1 MDPVLGAEVIDAEQS
16 VIDDLGHSRGPL
28 HVELAGEGLRVLTV
42 LGVADL
48 RQHRLRRRLHGR
60 GQGIGRVRHV
70 VDAALRLGGL
80 EPNRAQCSRKP
91 PRAPSPTTTI
101 GALMPRQFEFSQQLG
116 PAVSRLSVAVGDGQS
131 STGKGG
137 SISAGVDRER

>member
-1 MDPVLGAEVIDAEQS
+1 MQNKVSSTILATAVGHYTSNSPVKAY
-16 VIDDLGHSRGPL
+16 
-28 HVELAGEGLRVLTV
+28 RVLTV

-101 GALMPRQFEFSQQLG
+101 GALMPRQSS
-116 PAVSRLSVAVGDGQS
+116 SRSSSAQLSVGFRWPSVTVNLQPAKAGQFRPAL
-131 STGKGG
+131 T
-137 SISAGVDRER
+137 ERGRLLTASFR